1 MNTCTDCVML
11 VDDSE
16 IDIFISKKVLEVNQ
30 FSRDIV
36 STTSPREALD
46 MLQDVQNGRIPELIF
61 LDLNMP
67 VIDGFR
73 FLNEFSELPATVRR
87 HISIVVLTSSDN
99 DIDKEFAAQSNDVIQ
114 FISKPLT
121 DEKVSMLR
129 DIILGNS

>member
-1 MNTCTDCVML
+1 MNTCAECVML

-16 IDIFISKKVLEVNQ
+16 IDIFINRKILEFNH

-46 MLQDVQNGRIPELIF
+46 MLSDSEISKIPEVIF

-73 FLNEFSELPATVRR
+73 FLYEFSELPEQIRKY
-87 HISIVVLTSSDN
+87 ISIVVLTSSDN
-99 DIDKEFAAQSNDVIQ
+99 DLDKELANQSSSVIK

-121 DEKVSMLR
+121 DEKVLAIR
-129 DIILGNS
+129 DMIIRAS